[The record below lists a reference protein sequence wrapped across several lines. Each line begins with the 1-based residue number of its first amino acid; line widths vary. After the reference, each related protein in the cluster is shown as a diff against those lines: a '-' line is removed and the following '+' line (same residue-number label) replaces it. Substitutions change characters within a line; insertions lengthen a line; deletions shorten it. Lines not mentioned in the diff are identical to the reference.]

1 MNEKEVFMNYKRN
14 NKWLGIIDYKSLVC
28 LVIYLIILW
37 NILGVIPI
45 NLEYK
50 IYVFLF
56 LTIPVLG
63 ILCININNESAI
75 DVVIIILQYSLKNK
89 IYTNVENLYVEDV
102 NKKHKIFSKKDKK
115 NKKDCNQ
122 VKLMI

>member
-28 LVIYLIILW
+28 LVMYQIILW
-37 NILGVIPI
+37 NILCYIPFD
-45 NLEYK
+45 LEYK
-50 IYVFLF
+50 MYIFLF
-56 LTIPVLG
+56 LTIPISGV
-63 ILCININNESAI
+63 LCININNESAI
-75 DVVIIILQYSLKNK
+75 DVVIIVLKYSLKKK
-89 IYTNVENLYVEDV
+89 IYTNVENLYVKDV